1 MHSLWLIR
9 MLALS
14 SILILTGCGTGMES
28 PGTVS
33 SGDPSSE
40 ARGQTS
46 PLPNVKGVQIPP
58 ESRPYITVATVDPE
72 AASGLV
78 RAPGRVDF
86 RQKAVSGVGAVIAG
100 RVMKVHVQAGD
111 KVRANTPLI
120 TLSSPDAGA
129 ARAKLNRARVEL
141 QSAEEMVRR
150 QAEMFKR
157 GVGLEVEKFK
167 AEMHLKEAKAEFD
180 RASQAVTFL
189 GEGTGETVAVRAPI
203 DGTVL
208 RLKATVGA
216 MVQPGENLIELGD
229 PAALW
234 VVADVFERDLPLVR
248 EGAEATV
255 ELATISSPIRG
266 RVVAIGAALE
276 TELRRAPVYIELKD
290 RGLALRPGMYARVT
304 LSGAH
309 AERILL
315 PVAAVLI
322 KDGKRTIV
330 YVENDDSTFQ
340 SREVVVGQSI
350 EGRVPVIEG
359 LAPGE
364 RVVVRGA
371 LLLDGEAEQLL

>member
-1 MHSLWLIR
+1 
-9 MLALS
+9 
-14 SILILTGCGTGMES
+14 
-28 PGTVS
+28 
-33 SGDPSSE
+33 
-40 ARGQTS
+40 
-46 PLPNVKGVQIPP
+46 
-58 ESRPYITVATVDPE
+58 
-72 AASGLV
+72 
-78 RAPGRVDF
+78 
-86 RQKAVSGVGAVIAG
+86 VGAVIAG
-100 RVMKVHVQAGD
+100 RVVKVHIQVGD
-111 KVRANTPLI
+111 RAHANAPLI
-120 TLSSPDAGA
+120 TLSSPDAAA

-141 QSAEEMVRR
+141 QSAEEMVKR
-150 QAEMFKR
+150 QAEMLKR
-157 GVGLEVEKFK
+157 GVGLEVERFK
-167 AEMHLKEAKAEFD
+167 AEMHLKEAKAEFE
-180 RASQAVTFL
+180 RASQAVSFI
-189 GEGTGETVAVRAPI
+189 GEGTGETVVIRAPI

-208 RLKATVGA
+208 HLKATVGA
-216 MVQPGENLIELGD
+216 MVEPGESLIELGD

-234 VVADVFERDLPLVR
+234 VVADVFERDLPLVH

-255 ELATISSPIRG
+255 ELATISSPLRG

-290 RGLALRPGMYARVT
+290 QGLTLRPGMYARIT
-304 LSGAH
+304 ISAAG

-330 YVENDDSTFQ
+330 YVENDDGTFQ
-340 SREVVVGQSI
+340 PREVVMGQSI

>member
-1 MHSLWLIR
+1 M
-9 MLALS
+9 
-14 SILILTGCGTGMES
+14 
-28 PGTVS
+28 
-33 SGDPSSE
+33 
-40 ARGQTS
+40 
-46 PLPNVKGVQIPP
+46 
-58 ESRPYITVATVDPE
+58 
-72 AASGLV
+72 
-78 RAPGRVDF
+78 
-86 RQKAVSGVGAVIAG
+86 
-100 RVMKVHVQAGD
+100 
-111 KVRANTPLI
+111 
-120 TLSSPDAGA
+120 
-129 ARAKLNRARVEL
+129 
-141 QSAEEMVRR
+141 
-150 QAEMFKR
+150 
-157 GVGLEVEKFK
+157 EKFK

-189 GEGTGETVAVRAPI
+189 GEGTGETVIIRAPI

-208 RLKATVGA
+208 RIKATVGA

>member
-1 MHSLWLIR
+1 MRLPLLFAAAAITYVII
-9 MLALS
+9 LAGCDTQTEPQETDGGKTLS
-14 SILILTGCGTGMES
+14 SLETN
-28 PGTVS
+28 
-33 SGDPSSE
+33 
-40 ARGQTS
+40 ARTAPAG
-46 PLPNVKGVQIPP
+46 KGIQIRP
-58 ESRPYITVATVDPE
+58 ESRPYITVTPVKPE

-86 RQKAVSGVGAVIAG
+86 RQKAISGAGAVIAG
-100 RVMKVHVQAGD
+100 RVSKVHVQAGD
-111 KVRANTPLI
+111 KVRAGTPLI

-150 QAEMFKR
+150 QAEMLKR
-157 GVGLEVEKFK
+157 GVGLEVERFK
-167 AEMHLKEAKAEFD
+167 AEMHLREARAELE
-180 RASQAVTFL
+180 RASQAVAFL
-189 GEGTGETVAVRAPI
+189 GEGTGETVVVLASI

-216 MVQPGENLIELGD
+216 MVEPGENLIELGD

-234 VVADVFERDLPLVR
+234 VVADVFERDLPLVH

-266 RVVAIGAALE
+266 HVVAIGAALE
-276 TELRRAPVYIELKD
+276 TESRRAPVYIELKD
-290 RGLALRPGMYARVT
+290 QGLALRPGMYARAT
-304 LSGAH
+304 LSA
-309 AERILL
+309 AASERILL

-330 YVENDDSTFQ
+330 YVETKEGTFEP
-340 SREVVVGQSI
+340 REVVVGQSI
-350 EGRVPVIEG
+350 EGRVPVIQG